1 MSLGYTPG
9 AVGLVIILSFA
20 ALAGLGIVAFVARLV
35 LAAVGIRR
43 SWTPLFLLATLIGGV
58 LALSLALD
66 TVGARVTA
74 VVTSKRETVTIT
86 RSGGWNRTRQ
96 VAAHTTSGDPQQF
109 LTLSP
114 TEARYD
120 ALAEG
125 DTIALRL
132 LRAGPLS
139 VVRDAQMTTWTWLPW
154 TWIGVGLLG
163 ALVVVGAWKTARSLV
178 VVVAVVAGV
187 TWPLVSAW
195 RDDRDANDLA
205 RMSVTA
211 TGVVGDVTRGTE
223 WRLGSATSSSSR
235 TFTTFDV
242 RVPYDVVEVQVTPPG
257 ARSAV
262 LAVDAV
268 DVAADAPPTAT
279 RGATVTLRYAPG
291 QPRDVRLDGHTR
303 RWHWRD
309 MAGVYAEDIG
319 LILVFVAGALAL
331 SWAGTRLSTAFRAAL
346 RRR

>member
-9 AVGLVIILSFA
+9 TVGLVIVLSLA

-35 LAAVGIRR
+35 LGAVGIRR
-43 SWTPLFLLATLIGGV
+43 TWTPLFLLASLVGGT

-66 TVGARVTA
+66 TVGDRVAA
-74 VVTSKRETVTIT
+74 VVTSKRETLTVT
-86 RSGGWNRTRQ
+86 RRGGWNRTRQ
-96 VAAHTTSGDPQQF
+96 IAARTTSGEPEQF

-125 DTIALRL
+125 DTVPLRL

-139 VVRDAQMTTWTWLPW
+139 VVRDAQLTTWTWLPW
-154 TWIGVGLLG
+154 GWIAAAGLA
-163 ALVVVGAWKTARSLV
+163 ALAIVALWTLSRSLV
-178 VVVAVVAGV
+178 VVAAVIVGV
-187 TWPLVSAW
+187 SWPLVSAW
-195 RDDRDANDLA
+195 RDDRDANDLS
-205 RMSVTA
+205 RMTVTA
-211 TGVVGDVTRGTE
+211 TGVVSDVIRVTRWRFGSGT
-223 WRLGSATSSSSR
+223 GSGSN
-235 TFTTFDV
+235 TFSTFDV
-242 RVPYDVVEVQVTPPG
+242 RVPYDVVELQVTPPG
-257 ARSAV
+257 ARGEV

-268 DVAADAPPTAT
+268 DVAAEAPPTAT
-279 RGATVTLRYAPG
+279 RGATVSLRYAPG

-319 LILVFVAGALAL
+319 LLLLFVAGALAL